1 MLNHEQISYLSGPSP
16 KNLGGARAVARPPSG
31 QEGSRQHVP
40 AFNEAKSTCIVL
52 AAEGVC
58 FLRVPKNSIIQ
69 NIPLRSV
76 QDPPETCIRKD
87 PVIRT
92 VVVAFSRPQ

>member
-1 MLNHEQISYLSGPSP
+1 MLNHEQISYFKWSESE
-16 KNLGGARAVARPPSG
+16 KFEWRARSRSTTLRTR
-31 QEGSRQHVP
+31 GSRQHVP